1 MKNKLFIL
9 VLIFIFAG
17 CSSTS
22 KKRENNSA
30 NTGTKSKTY
39 DIGKAGL
46 SYIAVREERIAEIG
60 KKYNIS
66 PFDIMSV
73 NDIDKERVEAGDKL
87 FIPYIYSD
95 EEFTLP
101 LGEGVK
107 LEVSSPYGM
116 RNHPV
121 NGKFKFHSGID
132 LRMPLNS
139 PIVAAKD
146 GEVVMSSYY
155 GDYGNCII
163 VEHENGYKTLY
174 GHLNSRKVSSGE
186 KVREGEIIG
195 YAGRTGNST
204 GVHLHFEI
212 IENGNYKNPVF
223 YVKELKMNIVAD
235 MLDLVLKKEKK

>member
-1 MKNKLFIL
+1 MRYKLFVLLLIL
-9 VLIFIFAG
+9 IFAG
-17 CSSTS
+17 CTTTS
-22 KKRENNSA
+22 KKRVTHNGA
-30 NTGTKSKTY
+30 TGIKSRTY

-46 SYIAVREERIAEIG
+46 SYIAMREENIAEIG

-73 NDIDKERVEAGDKL
+73 NNMESEKVEAGEKV

-95 EEFTLP
+95 EEFILP

-146 GEVVMSSYY
+146 GEVVLSGYN
-155 GDYGNCII
+155 GDYGNCVII
-163 VEHENGYKTLY
+163 QHEGGFKTLY
-174 GHLNSRKVSSGE
+174 GHMNSINVSKGDSIKAGE
-186 KVREGEIIG
+186 LVG

-212 IENGNYKNPVF
+212 IEEGSYKNPVF
-223 YVKELKMNIVAD
+223 YVKELKMNLVAD